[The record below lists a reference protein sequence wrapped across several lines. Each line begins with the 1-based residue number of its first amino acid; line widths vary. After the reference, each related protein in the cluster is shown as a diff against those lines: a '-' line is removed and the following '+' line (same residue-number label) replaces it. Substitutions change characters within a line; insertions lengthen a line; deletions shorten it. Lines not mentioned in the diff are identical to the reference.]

1 MKMNKLKTIEN
12 LAALWKLR
20 WRHANTMVHLFEEL
34 NAHWT
39 YYYTA
44 DGLGPSTT
52 PWIEE
57 YAEGHFVQYKH
68 QPQEWIEI
76 WQKVADKLLN
86 KVREMNDMVKR
97 INEAEIPEEQKQ
109 RRATMREL
117 AKCQA
122 PAGGEGQLLMN
133 EDERQLFAKIGEIM
147 VCMAS
152 NSNVYSYQLAE
163 MIGDYAR
170 KVESLK
176 VKDENG
182 SN

>member
-1 MKMNKLKTIEN
+1 MRNGRN
-12 LAALWKLR
+12 A
-20 WRHANTMVHLFEEL
+20 RHL
-34 NAHWT
+34 
-39 YYYTA
+39 
-44 DGLGPSTT
+44 
-52 PWIEE
+52 
-57 YAEGHFVQYKH
+57 Q
-68 QPQEWIEI
+68 
-76 WQKVADKLLN
+76 VAKDN
-86 KVREMNDMVKR
+86 F
-97 INEAEIPEEQKQ
+97 
-109 RRATMREL
+109 
-117 AKCQA
+117 
-122 PAGGEGQLLMN
+122 LMN